1 MILKNI
7 FFNPLKEII
16 IWIEFFINLFPGQIG
31 KIIRLIW
38 FSLRTVRFLVI
49 RIDTNCKF
57 IKINNIIFGKGV
69 GISRNCSFYAD
80 GGKIIIGDKTAF
92 NENCHINASNGGIIK
107 IGKKC
112 PIGPNVVMRTSFHNF
127 NNKEMYI
134 QDQGHTSAD
143 IIIEDNCWIAANVT
157 ILGGVK
163 ISSGSVVGAGAVV
176 TKDIPANSVA
186 IGVPAKVVKNTF

>member
-92 NENCHINASNGGIIK
+92 NENCHINASNGGVIK

-143 IIIEDNCWIAANVT
+143 IIIEDPT
-157 ILGGVK
+157 IELTKK
-163 ISSGSVVGAGAVV
+163 IVIKFFFESSLSFREIKYVIRNKG
-176 TKDIPANSVA
+176 KIL
-186 IGVPAKVVKNTF
+186 II